1 MNAPFYAFSRGL
13 VRLVLRAGWHLT
25 VVGAERVP
33 LTGPLIVACN
43 HVSYFDPP
51 ALGAAAPRPIRYMA
65 KTELFKLPLLG
76 PMIAALGAYPVDRS
90 RGDVAA
96 IKRSL
101 DVLKTGA
108 ALGIFPEGTRNPTG
122 SIPPQSGVA
131 LLAVLS
137 GATVLPAY
145 VDGTADPKR
154 FGRITVVFGDP
165 LQFTRTQKARR
176 EDLAK
181 HTDEIMTRVFELRER
196 L

>member
-1 MNAPFYAFSRGL
+1 MNRPFYAFCRQL
-13 VRLVLRAGWHLT
+13 VRQILRAGWRLK

-33 LTGPLIVACN
+33 LAGPLIVACN

-51 ALGAAAPRPIRYMA
+51 ALGAACPRPLSYMA
-65 KTELFKLPLLG
+65 KAELFSIPVLG
-76 PMIAALGAYPVDRS
+76 PMIGALGAYPVDRS
-90 RGDVAA
+90 RGDVSA

-101 DVLKTGA
+101 DVLKTGT

-122 SIPPQSGVA
+122 EIVPQSGVA
-131 LLAVLS
+131 LLADLS
-137 GATVLPAY
+137 GAPVLPAY
-145 VDGTADPKR
+145 VAGSTNPR
-154 FGRITVVFGDP
+154 RLGQITVIFGEP
-165 LQFTRTQKARR
+165 LRFERVQKARR

>member
-1 MNAPFYAFSRGL
+1 MNRPFYAFSRQV
-13 VRLVLRAGWHLT
+13 VRQILRVGWRLR

-33 LTGPLIVACN
+33 LSGPLIVACN

-51 ALGAAAPRPIRYMA
+51 ALGAACPRPLRYMA
-65 KTELFKLPLLG
+65 KAELFSIPVLG
-76 PMIAALGAYPVDRS
+76 PMIGALGSYPVDRS
-90 RGDVAA
+90 RGDVSA

-122 SIPPQSGVA
+122 SIVPQSGVA
-131 LLAVLS
+131 LLAALS
-137 GATVLPAY
+137 GAPVLPAY
-145 VDGTADPKR
+145 VDGSTNPRR
-154 FGRITVVFGDP
+154 FGQITVVFGEP
-165 LQFTRTQKARR
+165 LQFERVQKARR